1 MRYRPLAAL
10 VCVLLSILVARA
22 TQLPLTIKE
31 ISLMLRSGY
40 SSNAIMQELSIRY
53 FAEKLDVEKEK
64 MLLQAGASAELITA
78 LKSGKYSLSSEQM
91 TIAQQQIADQTKR
104 RAAEAARSRQ
114 FDSLY
119 QSQMARERAAARP
132 QAPNANALREL
143 VKGDLVSLRNGALG
157 HFDDEELE
165 KKKLIALYFSAHW
178 CAPCR
183 KFTPELVDYYN
194 RVATQHPEFEI
205 VFVSFDKSQFAMET
219 YMREAN
225 MPWPAIDFQ
234 KLKGKDAIRKY
245 AGDGIPCLV
254 LVDATG
260 KVISSTYAGAQY
272 LGPAKVLGDL
282 DAIFAGRVL
291 DNVAQNR

>member
-1 MRYRPLAAL
+1 MRYRALAAL
-10 VCVLLSILVARA
+10 GCVLLSILVSRA
-22 TQLPLTIKE
+22 GHLPLTIKE

-40 SSNAIMQELSIRY
+40 SSNAVMQELSTRH
-53 FAEKLDVEKEK
+53 FAEKLDAEKEK
-64 MLLQAGASAELITA
+64 TLIQVGASAELITA
-78 LKSGKYSLSSEQM
+78 LKSGTYLLSPEQM
-91 TIAQQQIADQTKR
+91 TIAQRQIADQTKR
-104 RAAEAARSRQ
+104 RAAEAERSRQ

-119 QSQMARERAAARP
+119 QSQIARERATAGP
-132 QAPNANALREL
+132 SAPGANAIREV
-143 VKGDLVSLRNGALG
+143 VKGDLISLRNGALG
-157 HFDDEELE
+157 HFDDEALE

-225 MPWPAIDFQ
+225 MPWPAIDFP
-234 KLKGKDAIRKY
+234 KLGGKEAIRKY
-245 AGDGIPCLV
+245 AGKGIPCLV

-260 KVISSTYAGAQY
+260 KVVSSTFAGTQY

-282 DAIFAGRVL
+282 DAIFAGKVL
-291 DNVAQNR
+291 DKVAQNR

>member
-1 MRYRPLAAL
+1 MRNRALAAL

-22 TQLPLTIKE
+22 AQLPLTIKE

-40 SSNAIMQELSIRY
+40 SSDAIMQELAIRY

-64 MLLQAGASAELITA
+64 TLLQAGASAELITA
-78 LKSGKYSLSSEQM
+78 LKSGKCSLSSEQM

-183 KFTPELVDYYN
+183 KFTPELVEYYN

-282 DAIFAGRVL
+282 DAIFAGKVL
-291 DNVAQNR
+291 DKVAQNR

>member
-10 VCVLLSILVARA
+10 VCVLLSIFVARA
-22 TQLPLTIKE
+22 AQLPLTIKE

-64 MLLQAGASAELITA
+64 TLLQAGASAELIIA

-245 AGDGIPCLV
+245 AGNGIPCLV

>member
-1 MRYRPLAAL
+1 MRNRALAAL
-10 VCVLLSILVARA
+10 VCVLLSILLARA
-22 TQLPLTIKE
+22 AQLPLTIKE

-40 SSNAIMQELSIRY
+40 SSNAIVQELAIRY

-64 MLLQAGASAELITA
+64 TLLQAGASAELITA
-78 LKSGKYSLSSEQM
+78 LKSGKCSLSSEQM

-219 YMREAN
+219 YMLEAN

-245 AGDGIPCLV
+245 AGDGIPCLI

-282 DAIFAGRVL
+282 DAIFAGKVL
-291 DNVAQNR
+291 DKVAQNR

>member
-1 MRYRPLAAL
+1 MRNRALAAL
-10 VCVLLSILVARA
+10 VCVLLSILAARA
-22 TQLPLTIKE
+22 AQLPLTIKE

-64 MLLQAGASAELITA
+64 TLLQAGASAELITT

-165 KKKLIALYFSAHW
+165 KKKLIGLYYSAHW

-183 KFTPELVDYYN
+183 KFTPELVEYYN
-194 RVATQHPEFEI
+194 RVAPQHPEFEI
-205 VFVSFDKSQFAMET
+205 IFVSADRSRFQWET
-219 YMREAN
+219 YIREMNMR
-225 MPWPAIDFQ
+225 WLAIDYDQ
-234 KLKGKDAIRKY
+234 LGNVTSLQQL
-245 AGDGIPCLV
+245 GG
-254 LVDATG
+254 
-260 KVISSTYAGAQY
+260 SS
-272 LGPAKVLGDL
+272 
-282 DAIFAGRVL
+282 I
-291 DNVAQNR
+291 

>member
-1 MRYRPLAAL
+1 MRNRALAAL
-10 VCVLLSILVARA
+10 VCVLLSIFVARA
-22 TQLPLTIKE
+22 AQLPLTIKE

-64 MLLQAGASAELITA
+64 TLLQAGASAELIAA

-254 LVDATG
+254 LVDTTG
-260 KVISSTYAGAQY
+260 RVISSTYAGAQY

>member
-1 MRYRPLAAL
+1 MRYRAPAAL

-22 TQLPLTIKE
+22 GQLPLTIKE

-40 SSNAIMQELSIRY
+40 SSNAVRQELSTRH
-53 FAEKLDVEKEK
+53 FAEKLDAEKEK
-64 MLLQAGASAELITA
+64 TLIQAGASAELITA
-78 LKSGKYSLSSEQM
+78 LKSGTYSLSPEEM

-119 QSQMARERAAARP
+119 QSQIARERATARL
-132 QAPNANALREL
+132 QAPSANALREL

-183 KFTPELVDYYN
+183 KFTPQLVDYYN

-219 YMREAN
+219 YMREAS
-225 MPWPAIDFQ
+225 MPWPAIDFP
-234 KLKGKDAIRKY
+234 KLGGKEAIRKY
-245 AGDGIPCLV
+245 AGAGIPCLV

-260 KVISSTYAGAQY
+260 KVISGTYAGAQY

-282 DAIFAGRVL
+282 DAIFAGKVL
-291 DNVAQNR
+291 DKVAQNR

>member
-1 MRYRPLAAL
+1 MRNRALAAL

-22 TQLPLTIKE
+22 AQLPLTIKE

-53 FAEKLDVEKEK
+53 FAENLDVEKEK
-64 MLLQAGASAELITA
+64 TLLQAGASAELITV

>member
-1 MRYRPLAAL
+1 MRNRALAAL

-22 TQLPLTIKE
+22 AQLPLTIKE

-40 SSNAIMQELSIRY
+40 SSNAIMQELAIRY

-64 MLLQAGASAELITA
+64 TLLQAGASAELITA
-78 LKSGKYSLSSEQM
+78 LKSGKYSLSPEQM

-119 QSQMARERAAARP
+119 QNQMARERAAARP

>member
-1 MRYRPLAAL
+1 MRYRVLAAL
-10 VCVLLSILVARA
+10 VCVLLSTLVARA

-40 SSNAIMQELSIRY
+40 SNNALMQELSIRH

-64 MLLQAGASAELITA
+64 TLIQVGASAELIAA
-78 LKSGKYSLSSEQM
+78 LKSGTYSLSPEQM
-91 TIAQQQIADQTKR
+91 TLAQRQIADQTKR
-104 RAAEAARSRQ
+104 RTAEAERSRQ

-119 QSQMARERAAARP
+119 QNQIARERAAARL
-132 QAPNANALREL
+132 QAPNANAIREL
-143 VKGDLVSLRNGALG
+143 VKGDLVSLRNGAFG
-157 HFDDEELE
+157 HFDDEALE

-225 MPWPAIDFQ
+225 MPWPAIDFP
-234 KLKGKDAIRKY
+234 KLGGKEAVRKY
-245 AGDGIPCLV
+245 AGGGIPCLV

-282 DAIFAGRVL
+282 DAIFAGKVL
-291 DNVAQNR
+291 DKVAQNR

>member
-1 MRYRPLAAL
+1 MRNRALAAL
-10 VCVLLSILVARA
+10 VCVLLSILLARA
-22 TQLPLTIKE
+22 AQLPLTIKE

-40 SSNAIMQELSIRY
+40 SSNAIVQELAIRY

-64 MLLQAGASAELITA
+64 TLLQAGASAELITA

-245 AGDGIPCLV
+245 AGHGIPCLV

>member
-1 MRYRPLAAL
+1 MRNRALAAL

-22 TQLPLTIKE
+22 AQSPLTIKE

-40 SSNAIMQELSIRY
+40 SNNAIMQELSIRY

-64 MLLQAGASAELITA
+64 TLLQAGASAELITA
-78 LKSGKYSLSSEQM
+78 LKSGKCSLSSEQM

-157 HFDDEELE
+157 HFDDAELE

-219 YMREAN
+219 YTLEAN

-245 AGDGIPCLV
+245 AGDGIPCLI

-282 DAIFAGRVL
+282 AAIFAGRVL

>member
-22 TQLPLTIKE
+22 AQLPLTIKE

-53 FAEKLDVEKEK
+53 FVEKLDVEKEK
-64 MLLQAGASAELITA
+64 TLLQAGASAELITA
-78 LKSGKYSLSSEQM
+78 LKSGRYSLSSEQM

-104 RAAEAARSRQ
+104 HETEAARSRQ

-183 KFTPELVDYYN
+183 KFTPEVVDYYN

-234 KLKGKDAIRKY
+234 KVKGKDAIRKY

-260 KVISSTYAGAQY
+260 RVISSTYAGAQY

-282 DAIFAGRVL
+282 DAIFAGKVL

>member
-1 MRYRPLAAL
+1 MRNRALAAL

-22 TQLPLTIKE
+22 AQLPLTIKE

-40 SSNAIMQELSIRY
+40 SSNAIMQELAIRY

-64 MLLQAGASAELITA
+64 TLLQAGASGELISA
-78 LKSGKYSLSSEQM
+78 LKSGKYSLSPEQM

-119 QSQMARERAAARP
+119 QNQMARERAAARP

-157 HFDDEELE
+157 HFDDEAFE

-245 AGDGIPCLV
+245 AGHGIPCLV

-260 KVISSTYAGAQY
+260 KVISSTYAGAHY

>member
-1 MRYRPLAAL
+1 I
-10 VCVLLSILVARA
+10 V
-22 TQLPLTIKE
+22 
-31 ISLMLRSGY
+31 
-40 SSNAIMQELSIRY
+40 QELAIRY

-64 MLLQAGASAELITA
+64 TLLQAGASAELITA
-78 LKSGKYSLSSEQM
+78 RKSGKYSLSSEQM
-91 TIAQQQIADQTKR
+91 TIAQQQIADQRKR

-119 QSQMARERAAARP
+119 QSQMARERATARP

-205 VFVSFDKSQFAMET
+205 VFYSFDKSPFAFET
-219 YMREAN
+219 YIREAN
-225 MPWPAIDFQ
+225 MPWPAIDYA
-234 KLKGKDAIRKY
+234 KLKGKEAIAKN
-245 AGDGIPCLV
+245 AGDGIPSLV
-254 LVDATG
+254 LVDSAG
-260 KVISSTYAGAQY
+260 NVISSSHSASQNF
-272 LGPAKVLGDL
+272 GPQKVLADL
-282 DAIFAGRVL
+282 DAIFAGKAPARVAS
-291 DNVAQNR
+291 AQ

>member
-1 MRYRPLAAL
+1 MRNRALAAL
-10 VCVLLSILVARA
+10 VCVLLSIFVARA
-22 TQLPLTIKE
+22 AQLPLTIKE

-64 MLLQAGASAELITA
+64 TLLQAGASAELIAA

>member
-1 MRYRPLAAL
+1 MRNRALAAL
-10 VCVLLSILVARA
+10 VCVLLSILLARA
-22 TQLPLTIKE
+22 AQLPLTIKE

-40 SSNAIMQELSIRY
+40 SSNAIMQELAIRY

-64 MLLQAGASAELITA
+64 TLLQAGASAELITA

-157 HFDDEELE
+157 HFDDAELE

-219 YMREAN
+219 YTLEAN

-234 KLKGKDAIRKY
+234 KLKGKDALRKY

-282 DAIFAGRVL
+282 AAIFAGRVL

>member
-1 MRYRPLAAL
+1 MRNRALAAL
-10 VCVLLSILVARA
+10 VCVLLSILLARA
-22 TQLPLTIKE
+22 AQLPLTIKE

-40 SSNAIMQELSIRY
+40 SSNAIVQELAIRY

-64 MLLQAGASAELITA
+64 TLLQAGASAELITA
-78 LKSGKYSLSSEQM
+78 LKSGKCSLSSEQM

-219 YMREAN
+219 YTLEAN

-245 AGDGIPCLV
+245 AGDGIPCLI

-282 DAIFAGRVL
+282 AAIFAGRVL

>member
-1 MRYRPLAAL
+1 MRNRALAAL

-22 TQLPLTIKE
+22 AQLPLTIKE

-53 FAEKLDVEKEK
+53 FAENLDVEKEK
-64 MLLQAGASAELITA
+64 TLLQAGASAELITV

-260 KVISSTYAGAQY
+260 KVISSTYAGVQY

>member
-1 MRYRPLAAL
+1 MRNRALAAL
-10 VCVLLSILVARA
+10 VCVLWSILVARA
-22 TQLPLTIKE
+22 AQSPLTIKE

-64 MLLQAGASAELITA
+64 TLLQAGASAELITA
-78 LKSGKYSLSSEQM
+78 LKSEKYSLSSEQM

-165 KKKLIALYFSAHW
+165 KKKLIAFYFSAHW

-183 KFTPELVDYYN
+183 KFTPQLVDYYN
-194 RVATQHPEFEI
+194 QVAREHPEFEI
-205 VFVSFDKSQFAMET
+205 VFFSLDKTGSAMES

-225 MPWPAIDFQ
+225 MPWPAIDYQ
-234 KLKGKDAIRKY
+234 KLQEKEALRKN
-245 AGDGIPCLV
+245 AGGDGIPSLV
-254 LVDATG
+254 VVDPTG
-260 KVISSTYAGAQY
+260 RVISSTYAGGQY
-272 LGPAKVLGDL
+272 LGPQKVLGDL
-282 DAIFAGRVL
+282 NTIFGGKTASR
-291 DNVAQNR
+291 Q

>member
-1 MRYRPLAAL
+1 MCYRALAAL

-40 SSNAIMQELSIRY
+40 SSNALMQELSTRH

-64 MLLQAGASAELITA
+64 TLIQVGASAELIAA
-78 LKSGKYSLSSEQM
+78 LKSGTYSLSPEQM
-91 TIAQQQIADQTKR
+91 TLAQRQIADQTKR
-104 RAAEAARSRQ
+104 RAAEAERSRQ

-119 QSQMARERAAARP
+119 QSQIARERAAARL
-132 QAPNANALREL
+132 QAPNANAIREL

-157 HFDDEELE
+157 HFDDEVLE

-225 MPWPAIDFQ
+225 MPWPAIDFP
-234 KLKGKDAIRKY
+234 KLGGKEAIRKY
-245 AGDGIPCLV
+245 AGAGIPCLV

-282 DAIFAGRVL
+282 DAIFAGKVL
-291 DNVAQNR
+291 DKVAQNR

>member
-1 MRYRPLAAL
+1 MRNRALAAL

-22 TQLPLTIKE
+22 AQLPLTIKE

-40 SSNAIMQELSIRY
+40 SSNAIMRELSIRY

-64 MLLQAGASAELITA
+64 TLLQAGASAELITA

-260 KVISSTYAGAQY
+260 KVISSTYAGAHY

>member
-1 MRYRPLAAL
+1 MRYRALAAL
-10 VCVLLSILVARA
+10 VCVLWSILVARA
-22 TQLPLTIKE
+22 AQLPLTIKE

-40 SSNAIMQELSIRY
+40 SSNAVLQELSIRY

-64 MLLQAGASAELITA
+64 TLLHAGASAELIAA
-78 LKSGKYSLSSEQM
+78 LKSGTYSLSPEQM
-91 TIAQQQIADQTKR
+91 TIAQRQIADQTKR
-104 RAAEAARSRQ
+104 RAAEAERSQQ
-114 FDSLY
+114 FDRLY

-132 QAPNANALREL
+132 QAPNANAIREL
-143 VKGDLVSLRNGALG
+143 VKGDLVSLHNGALG
-157 HFDDEELE
+157 HFDDEALE

-183 KFTPELVDYYN
+183 KFTPELVEYYN

-225 MPWPAIDFQ
+225 MPWPAIDFP
-234 KLKGKDAIRKY
+234 KLQGKDAIRKY
-245 AGDGIPCLV
+245 AGNGIPCLV

-260 KVISSTYAGAQY
+260 KVISSTFAGAQY

-282 DAIFAGRVL
+282 DAIFAGKVL
-291 DNVAQNR
+291 DKVAQNR

>member
-1 MRYRPLAAL
+1 MRYRAPAAL

-22 TQLPLTIKE
+22 GQLPLTIKE

-64 MLLQAGASAELITA
+64 TLLHAGASAELIAA
-78 LKSGKYSLSSEQM
+78 LKSGKYSLSLEQM

-104 RAAEAARSRQ
+104 RAAEAERSRQ

-119 QSQMARERAAARP
+119 QSQVARERAAARP

-157 HFDDEELE
+157 HFDDEALE
-165 KKKLIALYFSAHW
+165 KKKVIALYFSAHW

-291 DNVAQNR
+291 DKVAQNR

>member
-1 MRYRPLAAL
+1 MRYRALAAL

-40 SSNAIMQELSIRY
+40 SSNAIMQELAIRY

-64 MLLQAGASAELITA
+64 TLFQAGASAELITA

-119 QSQMARERAAARP
+119 QNQMARERAAARP

-183 KFTPELVDYYN
+183 KFTPELVEYYN

-225 MPWPAIDFQ
+225 MPWPAIDFP
-234 KLKGKDAIRKY
+234 KLEGKDAIRKY

-291 DNVAQNR
+291 NNVAQNR

>member
-1 MRYRPLAAL
+1 MRNRALAAL

-22 TQLPLTIKE
+22 AQLPLTIKE

-64 MLLQAGASAELITA
+64 TLLQAGASAELIIA
-78 LKSGKYSLSSEQM
+78 LKSGKYSLSPEQM
-91 TIAQQQIADQTKR
+91 TTAQQQIADQTKR

-234 KLKGKDAIRKY
+234 KLQGKDAIRKY

-291 DNVAQNR
+291 NNVAQNR

>member
-1 MRYRPLAAL
+1 MRNRALAAL

-22 TQLPLTIKE
+22 AQLPLTIKE

-40 SSNAIMQELSIRY
+40 SNNAIMQELSIRY

-64 MLLQAGASAELITA
+64 TLLQAGASAELITA
-78 LKSGKYSLSSEQM
+78 LKSGKCSLSSEQM
-91 TIAQQQIADQTKR
+91 TIVQQQIADQTKR

-157 HFDDEELE
+157 HFDDAELE

-219 YMREAN
+219 YTLEAN

-245 AGDGIPCLV
+245 AGAGIPCLV

-282 DAIFAGRVL
+282 AAIFAGRVL

>member
-1 MRYRPLAAL
+1 MRYRALAAL
-10 VCVLLSILVARA
+10 VCVLWSILVARA
-22 TQLPLTIKE
+22 AQLPLTIKE

-40 SSNAIMQELSIRY
+40 SSKAVLQELSIRY

-64 MLLQAGASAELITA
+64 TLLHAGASAELIAA
-78 LKSGKYSLSSEQM
+78 LKSGTYSLSPEQM
-91 TIAQQQIADQTKR
+91 TIAQRQIADQTKR
-104 RAAEAARSRQ
+104 RAAEAERSQQ
-114 FDSLY
+114 FDRLY

-132 QAPNANALREL
+132 QAPNANAIREL
-143 VKGDLVSLRNGALG
+143 VKGDLVSLHNGALG
-157 HFDDEELE
+157 HFDDEALE

-183 KFTPELVDYYN
+183 KFTPELVEYYN

-225 MPWPAIDFQ
+225 MPWPAIDFP
-234 KLKGKDAIRKY
+234 KLQGKDAIRKY
-245 AGDGIPCLV
+245 AGNGIPCLV

-260 KVISSTYAGAQY
+260 KVISSTFAGAQY

-282 DAIFAGRVL
+282 DAIFAGKVL
-291 DNVAQNR
+291 DKVAQNR

>member
-1 MRYRPLAAL
+1 MRNRALAAL

-22 TQLPLTIKE
+22 AQLPLTIKE

-64 MLLQAGASAELITA
+64 TLLQAGASAELITA
-78 LKSGKYSLSSEQM
+78 LKSGKYSLSPEQM

-219 YMREAN
+219 YMRAAN

-254 LVDATG
+254 LVDTTG
-260 KVISSTYAGAQY
+260 RVISSTYAGAQY

>member
-1 MRYRPLAAL
+1 MRYRAPAAL

-22 TQLPLTIKE
+22 GQLPLTIKE

-40 SSNAIMQELSIRY
+40 SSNAVRQELSTRH
-53 FAEKLDVEKEK
+53 FAEKLDAEKEK
-64 MLLQAGASAELITA
+64 TLIQAGASVELITA
-78 LKSGKYSLSSEQM
+78 LKSGTYSLSPEEM

-119 QSQMARERAAARP
+119 QSQMARERATARL
-132 QAPNANALREL
+132 QAPSANALREL

-183 KFTPELVDYYN
+183 KFTPQLVDYYN

-219 YMREAN
+219 YIREAN
-225 MPWPAIDFQ
+225 MPWPAIDFP
-234 KLKGKDAIRKY
+234 KLGGKEAIRKY
-245 AGDGIPCLV
+245 AGAGIPCLV

-260 KVISSTYAGAQY
+260 KVISGTYAGAQY

-282 DAIFAGRVL
+282 DAIFAGKVL
-291 DNVAQNR
+291 DKVAQNR

>member
-1 MRYRPLAAL
+1 MRNRALAAL

-22 TQLPLTIKE
+22 AQLPLTIKE

-40 SSNAIMQELSIRY
+40 SSNAIMQELAIRY

-64 MLLQAGASAELITA
+64 TLLQAGASAELITA

-219 YMREAN
+219 YMLEAN

-245 AGDGIPCLV
+245 AGNGIPCLV

-282 DAIFAGRVL
+282 AAIFAGRVL